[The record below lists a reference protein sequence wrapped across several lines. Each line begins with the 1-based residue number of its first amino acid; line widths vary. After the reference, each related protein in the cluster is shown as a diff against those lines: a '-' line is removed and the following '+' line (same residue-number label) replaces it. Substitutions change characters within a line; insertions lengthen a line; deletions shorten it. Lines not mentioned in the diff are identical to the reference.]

1 MLQFS
6 IGFAR
11 FRLIFALAVLIGVA
25 VFATLAQA
33 QQYRIQAGDVLRI
46 EVLEDASMN
55 REVLVAPD
63 GRISMPLAGSLRLG
77 GASIPEAQQRVT
89 AALASSFATRPNVL
103 VSLVQL
109 RDVAPRDPDNVF
121 VIGEVNNPGKIA
133 IDRGTT
139 LLQALSVA
147 GGVTDFAAVKR
158 IQLRR
163 TDRSGHEKVYTF
175 NYQAVLNGQSS
186 IGTSPV
192 QKGDVIVV
200 PPRRLFE

>member
-1 MLQFS
+1 MRRIYALFIFLALMISAS
-6 IGFAR
+6 IAM
-11 FRLIFALAVLIGVA
+11 
-25 VFATLAQA
+25 A

-46 EVLEDASMN
+46 EVLEDATLN

-63 GRISMPLAGSLRLG
+63 GHISLPMAGSLRVSG
-77 GASIPEAQQRVT
+77 VSIPEAQQRVT
-89 AALASSFATRPNVL
+89 AALARNFATRPNVV
-103 VSLVQL
+103 VSLIQL
-109 RDVAPRDPDNVF
+109 RDVKARVPDNVF
-121 VIGEVNNPGKIA
+121 VIGEVNNPGKID

-147 GGVTDFAAVKR
+147 GGVTDFAAIKR

-163 TDRSGHEKVYTF
+163 TDKSGQEKVYTF

>member
-1 MLQFS
+1 MRR
-6 IGFAR
+6 IY
-11 FRLIFALAVLIGVA
+11 AVLILLA
-25 VFATLAQA
+25 LAISASLATA

-46 EVLEDASMN
+46 EVLEDATLN

-63 GRISMPLAGSLRLG
+63 GHISIPMAGSLQVSG
-77 GASIPEAQQRVT
+77 VSIPQAQQRVT
-89 AALASSFATRPNVL
+89 AALAHNFATRPNVV
-103 VSLVQL
+103 VSLIQL
-109 RDVAPRDPDNVF
+109 RDVQARAPDNVF
-121 VIGEVNNPGKIA
+121 VIGEVNNPGKID

-147 GGVTDFAAVKR
+147 GGVTDFAAIKR

-163 TDRSGHEKVYTF
+163 TDKSGREKVYTF